1 MKSRMIVSL
10 TLLVLAAC
18 TEAAPKTLDE
28 KLVGKTPEER
38 QDVLRLECLNEA
50 EDIGNRPRKRHLSRH
65 AHIPRDSEQTQRLK
79 NICRD
84 MADAYSP
91 TDSQGEEQ

>member
-1 MKSRMIVSL
+1 MKSRMIVPLALSL
-10 TLLVLAAC
+10 LAGCAQ
-18 TEAAPKTLDE
+18 EPPQTLDE
-28 KLVGKTPEER
+28 KLAGKTPEER
-38 QDVLRLECLNEA
+38 QEVLRLECLNEA
-50 EDIGNRPRKRHLSRH
+50 EHIGNRPPKRHLSRH

-91 TDSQGEEQ
+91 TDSQGGEQ